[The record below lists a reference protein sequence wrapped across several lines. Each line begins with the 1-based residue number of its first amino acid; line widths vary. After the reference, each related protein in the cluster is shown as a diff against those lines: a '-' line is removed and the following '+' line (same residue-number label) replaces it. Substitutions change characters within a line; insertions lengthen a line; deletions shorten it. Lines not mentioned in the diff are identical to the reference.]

1 MERWRSDR
9 GTGRKG
15 SFMGAFASEK
25 VVTTPRGVGT
35 HPPTTGKTAVRP
47 TATAKY
53 PATAAMA
60 VWSVVSVGSSM
71 VPPDRRPEVVTH
83 ALFGNSSRALSI
95 HPEIWVAIFFSVRLI
110 THKTSFSLWLTSTV
124 GQLRCE
130 LESNS
135 ERVGRPR
142 VLDDVTVEGAR
153 GTRRHDGRLREPSA
167 DPDVIAGV

>member
-15 SFMGAFASEK
+15 SFLGAFASEK

-60 VWSVVSVGSSM
+60 VWSVVSAGSSM
-71 VPPDRRPEVVTH
+71 VPPARRPEVVTH
-83 ALFGNSSRALSI
+83 ALFGKFIRA
-95 HPEIWVAIFFSVRLI
+95 HFYYRPEIWVAIFISALV
-110 THKTSFSLWLTSTV
+110 TSQTSFSLWLKSTV
-124 GQLRCE
+124 GQSRCE

-142 VLDDVTVEGAR
+142 VLDDVTVDRAGDSTSRWATTGAFR
-153 GTRRHDGRLREPSA
+153 
-167 DPDVIAGV
+167 